1 MKTPK
6 LEDLQHAK
14 GRDPFQKK
22 VAEVQGHV
30 SAVVRK
36 TFSLVQSDL
45 DHINAV
51 AVSMAQQR
59 GKVVNASEALRTII
73 HRDRDGPSGS

>member
-1 MKTPK
+1 MKIPK
-6 LEDLQHAK
+6 LEDLQKAK
-14 GRDPFQKK
+14 ASDPFQKK
-22 VAEVQGHV
+22 VAEVKGRA

-36 TFSLVQSDL
+36 TFSLRQGDL

-59 GKVVNASEALRTII
+59 GKVVNASEALRAII
-73 HRDRDGPSGS
+73 HRDRGEPGP

>member
-6 LEDLQHAK
+6 LEDLQNAK
-14 GRDPFQKK
+14 SSDPFQKK
-22 VAEVQGHV
+22 VAEVQGQA

-36 TFSLVQSDL
+36 TFSLVQGDL

-59 GKVVNASEALRTII
+59 GKVVNASEALRAIL
-73 HRDRDGPSGS
+73 HRDRDRPPGP

>member
-6 LEDLQHAK
+6 LEDLQNTQSS
-14 GRDPFQKK
+14 DPFQKK
-22 VAEVQGHV
+22 VAEVQGHA

-36 TFSLVQSDL
+36 TFSLVQGDL

-59 GKVVNASEALRTII
+59 GKVVNASEALRAIL
-73 HRDRDGPSGS
+73 HRDRDGPPGS